1 MNIHPLVVH
10 FPIALLCLYS
20 FLEVIKYFTKAPYW
34 TQVRAVLVITGTIGA
49 FASLQTGEI
58 AEELFGAT
66 AGSRTHDVLEMHS
79 LFATITT
86 WLYAVLA
93 VSYLLLW
100 LKQNPSVRKLV
111 PQAAVAPLRFV
122 LALAKFI
129 LHTPIAPILA
139 VLGFVAL
146 GIVGALGATLVYGPD
161 FDPMTSLVNKMLLGN

>member
-20 FLEVIKYFTKAPYW
+20 ALEVVKHFTKAPYW
-34 TQVRAVLVITGTIGA
+34 TQVRAVLVITGTAGA

-66 AGSRTHDVLEMHS
+66 AGSQAHDVLEMHS
-79 LFATITT
+79 LFATVTT
-86 WLYAVLA
+86 WVYAVLA
-93 VSYLLLW
+93 ASYVLLW

-111 PQAAVAPLRFV
+111 PQAAVPPLRYLVSIAKIV
-122 LALAKFI
+122 LR
-129 LHTPIAPILA
+129 TPIAPILA
-139 VLGFVAL
+139 VLGFVGL

-161 FDPMTSLVNKMLLGN
+161 FDPMTSLVNKMLFKN